1 MFTSA
6 IAKAATSQVLF
17 LNQIYH
23 LKGLCEFKLKRY
35 EKAERD
41 FQ

>member
-1 MFTSA
+1 MFTLA
-6 IAKAATSQVLF
+6 ITKALSSQVLY

-35 EKAERD
+35 DKA
-41 FQ
+41 